1 MINTVIISG
10 YLSKFHDIRVTKSGK
25 KMASFSLYQKQNGN
39 AVYVPVVAFDRPAEF
54 FEKYVKDG
62 AYLEVKGRVSVSQ
75 DVDDTGR
82 KMTRLSIIADTIN
95 NVGDGRKAQQTPA
108 PAEPPKQERYTDD
121 MFSRSFED
129 SININPDDLP
139 F

>member
-82 KMTRLSIIADTIN
+82 KMTRLSLIADTIN
-95 NVGDGRKAQQTPA
+95 TVGDGHKAQQTA